1 MIIPDRS
8 MTVFVT
14 SIPKSNPNYY
24 CAEKYNGSLPFKG
37 KFIYLYF
44 YQSLSIIVWAG

>member
-37 KFIYLYF
+37 RSKYSNF
-44 YQSLSIIVWAG
+44 YQSLNIIVWAG